1 MCRNPR
7 KLTASQAGRL
17 PPPTGLLCLRSY
29 RAALLLRVVKRTMS
43 LGIYFHPVPFAP
55 TPLSCGLPLGCRQ
68 PPVLRPVIIAL
79 WRSTWL
85 MGVPL
90 PSVGRW

>member
-29 RAALLLRVVKRTMS
+29 RAALSLRVVKRTMS

-55 TPLSCGLPLGCRQ
+55 TPLSWGLPLGCRQ